1 MKLTLL
7 IAWLYHHRQHL
18 LRKGSWQLIRYFYH
32 KLDMLRL
39 LFALGIRKRPTYLY
53 LPFLEGSLIWSLVV
67 VVVDHHQLLQACRRL
82 LQRLPFQPLDCDPR
96 QVRTKVEGFI
106 E

>member
-1 MKLTLL
+1 
-7 IAWLYHHRQHL
+7 
-18 LRKGSWQLIRYFYH
+18 
-32 KLDMLRL
+32 MLRQ
-39 LFALGIRKRPTYLY
+39 LFALGIRKRPGYLY

-67 VVVDHHQLLQACRRL
+67 VVVVLHLLLQAWRH

-96 QVRTKVEGFI
+96 QERTIVEGFI